1 MGKVIR
7 IKARQSMVN
16 YRKPASFV
24 IRETYPLPPYS
35 TVIGMVHNVC
45 GFTEYHPMKVSVQGR
60 SRGITSDL
68 FTCYSF
74 ANDGYNRKYDK
85 ERHQIKVPDGDENL
99 GVVRGIS
106 HTELLCNVEL
116 ILHLEPVADD
126 FDTIMAGLN
135 RPMVYPALGR
145 HEDLLDIEEITE
157 VEVRQ
162 DETVT
167 TLRDIYIP
175 ISLLSKTD
183 NAEGIEG
190 TVYQLPKEYVIENG
204 FRRWK
209 EPVKTRYVGAENRLY
224 DFWVDGD
231 QNPVAL
237 I

>member
-1 MGKVIR
+1 MGNVIR

-68 FTCYSF
+68 FTRYSF
-74 ANDGYNRKYDK
+74 GNSSFEPG
-85 ERHQIKVPDGDENL
+85 RHWLKVPDGDKNL
-99 GVVRGIS
+99 GVFRGIS

-116 ILHLEPVADD
+116 ILHIEPATDD
-126 FDTIMAGLN
+126 FDAIMAGLN

-157 VEVRQ
+157 VEIRQ
-162 DETVT
+162 AETVT

-175 ISLLSKTD
+175 ISLLSETD

-190 TVYQLPKEYVIENG
+190 TVYQLPKEYVIEQNG

-209 EPVKTRYVGAENRLY
+209 ESVKTRYVGAENRLY

>member
-74 ANDGYNRKYDK
+74 GNKFESGRYWF
-85 ERHQIKVPDGDENL
+85 EVPEEKL
-99 GVVRGIS
+99 GVFRSIA

-116 ILHLEPVADD
+116 ILHLEPAIDD
-126 FDTIMAGLN
+126 FDTIIARLN
-135 RPMVYPALGR
+135 RPMIYPALGR
-145 HEDLLDIEEITE
+145 HEDLLDIEEIAE
-157 VEVRQ
+157 VEIRQ
-162 DETVT
+162 DEVVT

-175 ISLLSKTD
+175 ISLLRKTD

-190 TVYQLPKEYVIENG
+190 TVYHLPKEYVIEKNG

-209 EPVKTRYVGAENRLY
+209 ESVKARYVGAENTLY
-224 DFWVDGD
+224 DFWVDND
-231 QNPVAL
+231 LNPVAL